1 MEAVCLT
8 PSATN
13 NRWSPLLGNNL
24 IPNTGKWSAGNNKYC
39 KTAYDFWMLQ
49 SYEERGEK
57 TLDLRSSSINMS
69 VMGKLP

>member
-49 SYEERGEK
+49 SYEERGK
-57 TLDLRSSSINMS
+57 KKKLRPQIIIHQYERY
-69 VMGKLP
+69 G